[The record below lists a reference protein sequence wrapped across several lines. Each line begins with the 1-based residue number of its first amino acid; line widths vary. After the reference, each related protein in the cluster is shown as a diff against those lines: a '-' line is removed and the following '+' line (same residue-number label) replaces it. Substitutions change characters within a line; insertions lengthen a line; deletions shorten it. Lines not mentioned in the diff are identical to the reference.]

1 MIALLG
7 MFCLLAVDPQ
17 ADADAL
23 FSQGR
28 YPQAAAIY
36 SSLLK
41 ASPSDPRL
49 LLALG
54 QTLRAM
60 QQPRQAIPYLLRET
74 QSAPND
80 HVGARALAAA
90 MQEANEFSEGSTRF
104 LTTLAQ
110 SDSGSGEIWYRLG
123 LLFYQNGYYGPALEN
138 LDRSLASM
146 TVSDRNSA
154 ETVRA
159 ICLMQT
165 GRPQDAAKAIAPLL
179 ARPAN
184 VKNLDLLLASARLHY
199 EAGEYED
206 AIQLTNRAI
215 AADNRNASAHF
226 WRARILQQEAKHPDE
241 LKEAAAEAER
251 ARDLSPASPAP
262 RNLLVRIYQKLDRP
276 EDAAR
281 EADWIRQHQTPSS
294 TPPGG
299 PQ

>member
-7 MFCLLAVDPQ
+7 LFCLWAVDTQ

-28 YPQAAAIY
+28 YPQAATIY

-41 ASPSDPRL
+41 ASPSNPAL
-49 LLALG
+49 LLAMG

-60 QQPRQAIPYLLRET
+60 HQPREAIPYLLRET
-74 QSAPND
+74 QLTAND
-80 HVGARALAAA
+80 RIGSRALAAA

-104 LTTLAQ
+104 LATLAR
-110 SDSGSGEIWYRLG
+110 SNSGDGEIWYKLG
-123 LLFYQNGYYGPALEN
+123 FLFYQNGYCGAALEN
-138 LDRSLASM
+138 LDRALASM

-154 ETVRA
+154 EVIRA
-159 ICLMQT
+159 ICLMEI
-165 GRPQDAAKAIAPLL
+165 GRSEDATQAIGSLL
-179 ARPAN
+179 GRPAN
-184 VKNLDLLLASARLHY
+184 AKNLDLLLAGARIRY
-199 EAGEYED
+199 EAGQYED
-206 AIQLTNRAI
+206 AMQLADRAI
-215 AADNRNASAHF
+215 AADSRNAAAHF
-226 WRARILQQEAKHPDE
+226 WRARILQQEAKLPSE

-281 EADWIRQHQTPSS
+281 EAEWIRQHQTPSN
-294 TPPGG
+294 PLPGG
-299 PQ
+299 QQ